1 MAGGAET
8 PNIAAL
14 PAIARLG
21 ADRKATVQ
29 HPRLPAQIFVR
40 NCCSRAMSIRLS
52 SVIIRNW
59 APRLS
64 RRSEL
69 LRALLLLR
77 VVMQWP
83 LVVDVPS
90 RHAPTPELSSPIV
103 GQQHR
108 NPRLA
113 APSGGS
119 LPTESRPLVASTVS
133 VIRAA
138 IVASAL
144 TFGRRTRPWL
154 LPSRQRSQ

>member
-29 HPRLPAQIFVR
+29 FPRLPAQILVS

-59 APRLS
+59 ARLS
-64 RRSEL
+64 RRSKL

-77 VVMQWP
+77 VVMSKQ
-83 LVVDVPS
+83 L
-90 RHAPTPELSSPIV
+90 L
-103 GQQHR
+103 
-108 NPRLA
+108 RLFDRLFGIDQRA
-113 APSGGS
+113 
-119 LPTESRPLVASTVS
+119 TDSRPCASSAFLRVGIAIARNCFCDARAS
-133 VIRAA
+133 NVIGIA
-138 IVASAL
+138 
-144 TFGRRTRPWL
+144 
-154 LPSRQRSQ
+154 